1 LVAASL
7 PGTAAESDDNEAKA
21 ARRYAATLSACAS
34 LAFWVARSAASCA
47 WSMVARL
54 GAHIEY
60 HVARALPCC
69 RTRPSATSS
78 RRGASLLRNVASAFS
93 PLACSA
99 SLHPALGWG
108 EASRGP
114 CRHEPLPCST
124 PSRIKVAAAQR
135 KPSCVLHFADQIW
148 LLLTVPDFH
157 WGHKKRPRHQWGPIP
172 PGRRRPSWSVL

>member
-1 LVAASL
+1 V
-7 PGTAAESDDNEAKA
+7 PG
-21 ARRYAATLSACAS
+21 R
-34 LAFWVARSAASCA
+34 W
-47 WSMVARL
+47 WRL
-54 GAHIEY
+54 GAHSEY

-78 RRGASLLRNVASAFS
+78 GRGAFLLRNVGSAFS

-124 PSRIKVAAAQR
+124 PSRIKVAPAQR

-148 LLLTVPDFH
+148 LLIDGSRFSLGATRNGRDINGARFPQADGVLPGAFH
-157 WGHKKRPRHQWGPIP
+157 E
-172 PGRRRPSWSVL
+172 RRRRTFQPQYPSAMVVARFGLNTLTSTARHSFLLVKM